1 MDKLALAANEIVRS
15 VQERLGD
22 GYKASLQKV
31 LKNNNLMRTGI
42 IIEKEEINLFPTI
55 YIDEEIDKYLQNLCP
70 LETITDEIIRSYL
83 NCDQSEDYGVSS
95 FQDFDWAKSKLVCHL
110 VNTSLNSN
118 LLKEIPSIPFL
129 DLSIVFRV
137 ILDPLPIEGTPSI
150 LVTNKHL
157 KLWGID
163 RETIYEIAKENTPK
177 LLPAKIIGLGELARN
192 ALLEKNVSPEVIEEL
207 NIPDVNMYVLTNQR
221 FWFGSYCINYP
232 SILSALAEKENANLY
247 ILPSSIYETIITP
260 DSNDVSI
267 EKLKDTVYLVNK
279 TSLPEE
285 ELLSYSVYYF
295 SRETQKITQL

>member
-1 MDKLALAANEIVRS
+1 MDKLSLAANEIVRS

-22 GYKASLQKV
+22 GYKARLQKV

-42 IIEKEEINLFPTI
+42 VIEKEGTNLSPTI
-55 YIDEEIDKYLQNLCP
+55 YIDEKVDKYLLNLCP
-70 LETITDEIIRSYL
+70 LETIAKEIIKEYL
-83 NCDQSEDYGVSS
+83 YCDQSEDYGVSS
-95 FQDFDWAKSKLVCHL
+95 FGNFDWVKDKLVCHL
-110 VNTSLNSN
+110 VNTLLNSN

-137 ILDPLPIEGTPSI
+137 ILDPMPVDSTPSI

-163 RETIYEIAKENTPK
+163 KETIYEIAKENTPK
-177 LLPAKIIGLGELARN
+177 LLPAKMAKLSELIRHT
-192 ALLEKNVSPEVIEEL
+192 LQEKD
-207 NIPDVNMYVLTNQR
+207 IPDVNMYVLTNQR

-232 SILSALAEKENANLY
+232 GILSALAEKENANLY

-260 DSNDVSI
+260 DLYGI
-267 EKLKDTVYLVNK
+267 IPQKLKDIVYQVNK

-285 ELLSYSVYYF
+285 ELLSCSIYYF